1 MLSTATSSVS
11 PSMVIM
17 PYMPVF
23 YVSFM
28 VTVLLTPVM
37 RHLALR
43 FGVVDEPDGYRK
55 IHARPIAYLGGVAT
69 FIGWMAG
76 VLISAAVI
84 PMNSDPSL
92 ATNVQVPPG
101 IILGAGTVVLC
112 GLIDDVYSITPRLK
126 LFGQF
131 LGAVLLFFLSVN
143 HSGFLGIRVDLA
155 NMFIYPLER
164 RGWIPA
170 IQLTY
175 PHFYMLFASVL
186 SAVLAVFIIMAA
198 SNAMNLLDGLDG
210 LCSGVTSIM
219 AVGYLA
225 LAVYLACTTES
236 AVGVASMNPARITLS
251 LALLGAVLGFLP
263 YNFNPASIFMG
274 DTGSMFLG
282 YVCGAMIIMFGSDG
296 LFRWFLGSLVIFGLP
311 ILDTFLAIVRR
322 KLNGRPVF
330 SPDSG
335 HFHHF
340 LLKRGFSVKQA
351 ALVSYGLTAMFV
363 SFALV
368 IVIIPTSLALGIY
381 MVLFVWLVVI
391 AFKMGMI
398 HQPIMQQPA
407 VQPTAASPGTA
418 AIPLHPAGT
427 GSPTA
432 PSAASHAPN
441 HDKPP
446 IAPIAAASI
455 LNKH

>member
-1 MLSTATSSVS
+1 
-11 PSMVIM
+11 M

-23 YVSFM
+23 YVAFL

-43 FGVVDEPDGYRK
+43 YGVVDEPDGRRK
-55 IHARPIAYLGGVAT
+55 IHTRPIAYLGGVAT
-69 FIGWMAG
+69 FIGWMSG
-76 VLISAAVI
+76 VLISVVVTPI
-84 PMNSDPSL
+84 NSDPAL
-92 ATNVQVPPG
+92 VAKVWVPPG

-112 GLIDDVYSITPRLK
+112 GLIDDVYSLTPRLK

-131 LGAVLLFFLSVN
+131 LGAVLLFFLSLDR
-143 HSGFLGIRVDLA
+143 SGFLGIRIDLA
-155 NMFIYPLER
+155 NMLIFPLER
-164 RGWIPA
+164 RGWLPA
-170 IQLTY
+170 IQFMH
-175 PHFYMLFASVL
+175 PQMYMLFASVL
-186 SAVLAVFIIMAA
+186 SAVLAIFIIMAA

-225 LAVYLACTTES
+225 LALYLACNGIPS
-236 AVGVASMNPARITLS
+236 AGVASMNPTRITLS

-282 YVCGAMIIMFGSDG
+282 YVCGAMIIMFGNDG
-296 LFRWFLGSLVIFGLP
+296 IFRWFLGSLVIFGLP

-322 KLNGRPVF
+322 KLNHRPVF

-340 LLKRGFSVKQA
+340 LLKRGLSVKQA
-351 ALVSYGLTAMFV
+351 ALVSYGLTGLFV

-368 IVIIPTSLALGIY
+368 IVLIPTSLALGIY
-381 MVLFVWLVVI
+381 MVLFVWLVII
-391 AFKMGMI
+391 AFKMGMVY
-398 HQPIMQQPA
+398 QRGGN
-407 VQPTAASPGTA
+407 PTAISSTIPQPPAISTA
-418 AIPLHPAGT
+418 AV
-427 GSPTA
+427 GSPLEPRSVPTV
-432 PSAASHAPN
+432 P
-441 HDKPP
+441 HDKGNLMPL
-446 IAPIAAASI
+446 ANDGLLS
-455 LNKH
+455 K

>member
-1 MLSTATSSVS
+1 MLPTVVNSLSPATVL
-11 PSMVIM
+11 M

-23 YVSFM
+23 YVSFL

-37 RHLALR
+37 RQLALR
-43 FGVVDEPDGYRK
+43 YGVVDEPDGHRK
-55 IHARPIAYLGGVAT
+55 IHTRPIAYLGGVAT

-76 VLISAAVI
+76 VLVSVFITPI
-84 PMNSDPSL
+84 NSDPNL
-92 ATNVQVPPG
+92 VANVQVPPG

-131 LGAVLLFFLSVN
+131 LGAVLLFFLSVDR
-143 HSGFLGIRVDLA
+143 SGFFGIRIDLA
-155 NMFIYPLER
+155 NMLVFPLER

-170 IQLTY
+170 IQLTH
-175 PHFYMLFASVL
+175 PQMYMLFASML
-186 SAVLAVFIIMAA
+186 SAVMAVLIIMAA

-225 LAVYLACTTES
+225 LALYLACNGVPS
-236 AVGVASMNPARITLS
+236 AGVASMNPTRITLS

-282 YVCGAMIIMFGSDG
+282 YVCGAMIIMFGNDG
-296 LFRWFLGSLVIFGLP
+296 IFRWFLGSLVIFGLP

-322 KLNGRPVF
+322 KLNHRPVF

-340 LLKRGFSVKQA
+340 LLKRGLSVKQA
-351 ALVSYGLTAMFV
+351 ALTSYGLAAMFV
-363 SFALV
+363 SFGLV
-368 IVIIPTSLALGIY
+368 IVLIPTSLALGIY

-391 AFKMGMI
+391 AFKMGMVY
-398 HQPIMQQPA
+398 QQGGKA
-407 VQPTAASPGTA
+407 
-418 AIPLHPAGT
+418 
-427 GSPTA
+427 
-432 PSAASHAPN
+432 SAASSIIPRMPATTESQLTPPTETQGHASAMHDNPN
-441 HDKPP
+441 IMP
-446 IAPIAAASI
+446 IADHGLVS
-455 LNKH
+455 K

>member
-1 MLSTATSSVS
+1 
-11 PSMVIM
+11 M

-23 YVSFM
+23 YVAFL

-43 FGVVDEPDGYRK
+43 YGVVDEPDGRRK
-55 IHARPIAYLGGVAT
+55 IHTRPIAYLGGVAT
-69 FIGWMAG
+69 FIGWMSG
-76 VLISAAVI
+76 VLISVVVTPI
-84 PMNSDPSL
+84 NSDPAL
-92 ATNVQVPPG
+92 VAKVWVPPG

-112 GLIDDVYSITPRLK
+112 GLIDDVYSLTPRLK

-131 LGAVLLFFLSVN
+131 LGAVLLFFLSLDR
-143 HSGFLGIRVDLA
+143 SGFLGIRIDLA
-155 NMFIYPLER
+155 NMLIFPLER

-170 IQLTY
+170 IQFMH
-175 PHFYMLFASVL
+175 PQMYMLFASVL
-186 SAVLAVFIIMAA
+186 SAVLAIFIIMAA

-225 LAVYLACTTES
+225 LALYLACNGIPS
-236 AVGVASMNPARITLS
+236 AGVASMNPTRITLS

-282 YVCGAMIIMFGSDG
+282 YVCGAMIIMFGNDG
-296 LFRWFLGSLVIFGLP
+296 IFRWFLGSLVIFGLP

-322 KLNGRPVF
+322 KLNHRPVF

-340 LLKRGFSVKQA
+340 LLKRGLSVKQA
-351 ALVSYGLTAMFV
+351 ALVSYGLTGLFV

-368 IVIIPTSLALGIY
+368 IVLIPTSLALGIY
-381 MVLFVWLVVI
+381 MVLFVWLVII
-391 AFKMGMI
+391 AFKMGMVY
-398 HQPIMQQPA
+398 QRGGN
-407 VQPTAASPGTA
+407 PTAISSTIPQPPAISTA
-418 AIPLHPAGT
+418 AV
-427 GSPTA
+427 GSPLEPRSVPTV
-432 PSAASHAPN
+432 P
-441 HDKPP
+441 HDKGNLMPL
-446 IAPIAAASI
+446 ANDGLLS
-455 LNKH
+455 K

>member
-1 MLSTATSSVS
+1 MLPIAVNSFS
-11 PSMVIM
+11 PSTILM

-23 YVSFM
+23 YVAFL

-43 FGVVDEPDGYRK
+43 YGVVDEPDGRRK
-55 IHARPIAYLGGVAT
+55 IHTRPIAYLGGVAT
-69 FIGWMAG
+69 FIGWMSG
-76 VLISAAVI
+76 VLISVVVTPI
-84 PMNSDPSL
+84 NSDPAL
-92 ATNVQVPPG
+92 VAKVWVPPG

-112 GLIDDVYSITPRLK
+112 GLIDDVYSLTPRLK

-131 LGAVLLFFLSVN
+131 LGAVLLFFLSLDR
-143 HSGFLGIRVDLA
+143 SGFLGIRIDLA
-155 NMFIYPLER
+155 NMLIFPLER

-170 IQLTY
+170 IQFMH
-175 PHFYMLFASVL
+175 PQMYMLFASVL
-186 SAVLAVFIIMAA
+186 SAVLAIFIIMAA

-225 LAVYLACTTES
+225 LALYLACNGIPS
-236 AVGVASMNPARITLS
+236 AGVASMNPTRITLS

-282 YVCGAMIIMFGSDG
+282 YVCGAMIIMFGNDG
-296 LFRWFLGSLVIFGLP
+296 IFRWFLGSLVIFGLP

-322 KLNGRPVF
+322 KLNHRPVF

-340 LLKRGFSVKQA
+340 LLKRGLSVKQA
-351 ALVSYGLTAMFV
+351 ALVSYGLTGLFV

-368 IVIIPTSLALGIY
+368 IVLIPTSLALGIY
-381 MVLFVWLVVI
+381 MVLFVWLVII
-391 AFKMGMI
+391 AFKMGMVY
-398 HQPIMQQPA
+398 QRGGN
-407 VQPTAASPGTA
+407 PTAISSTIPQPPAISTA
-418 AIPLHPAGT
+418 AV
-427 GSPTA
+427 GSPLEPRSVPTV
-432 PSAASHAPN
+432 P
-441 HDKPP
+441 HDKGNLMPL
-446 IAPIAAASI
+446 ANDGLLS
-455 LNKH
+455 K

>member
-1 MLSTATSSVS
+1 
-11 PSMVIM
+11 M

-23 YVSFM
+23 YVAFL

-43 FGVVDEPDGYRK
+43 YGVVDEPDGRRK
-55 IHARPIAYLGGVAT
+55 IHTRPIAYLGGVAT
-69 FIGWMAG
+69 FIGWMSG
-76 VLISAAVI
+76 VLISVVVTPI
-84 PMNSDPSL
+84 NSDPAL
-92 ATNVQVPPG
+92 VAKVWVPPG

-112 GLIDDVYSITPRLK
+112 GLIDDVYSLTPRLK

-131 LGAVLLFFLSVN
+131 LGAVLLFFLSLDR
-143 HSGFLGIRVDLA
+143 SGFLGIRIDLA
-155 NMFIYPLER
+155 NMLIFPLER

-170 IQLTY
+170 IQFMH
-175 PHFYMLFASVL
+175 PQMYMLFASVL
-186 SAVLAVFIIMAA
+186 SAVLAIFIIMAA

-225 LAVYLACTTES
+225 LALYLACNGIPS
-236 AVGVASMNPARITLS
+236 AGVASMNPTRITLS

-282 YVCGAMIIMFGSDG
+282 YVCGAMIIMFGNDG
-296 LFRWFLGSLVIFGLP
+296 IFRWFLGSLVIFGLP

-322 KLNGRPVF
+322 KLNHRPVF

-340 LLKRGFSVKQA
+340 LLKRGLSVKQA
-351 ALVSYGLTAMFV
+351 ALVSYGLTGLFV

-368 IVIIPTSLALGIY
+368 IVLIPTSLALGIY
-381 MVLFVWLVVI
+381 MVLFVWLVII
-391 AFKMGMI
+391 AFKMGMVY
-398 HQPIMQQPA
+398 QRGGN
-407 VQPTAASPGTA
+407 PTAISSTIPQPPVISTA
-418 AIPLHPAGT
+418 AV
-427 GSPTA
+427 GSPLEPRSVPTV
-432 PSAASHAPN
+432 P
-441 HDKPP
+441 HDKGNLMPL
-446 IAPIAAASI
+446 ANDGLLS
-455 LNKH
+455 K

>member
-1 MLSTATSSVS
+1 
-11 PSMVIM
+11 M

-23 YVSFM
+23 YVAFL

-43 FGVVDEPDGYRK
+43 YGVVDEPDGRRK
-55 IHARPIAYLGGVAT
+55 IHTRPIAYLGGVAT
-69 FIGWMAG
+69 FIGWMSG
-76 VLISAAVI
+76 VLISVVVTPI
-84 PMNSDPSL
+84 NSDPAL
-92 ATNVQVPPG
+92 VAKVWVPPG

-112 GLIDDVYSITPRLK
+112 GLIDDVYSLTPRLK

-131 LGAVLLFFLSVN
+131 LGAVLLFFLSLDR
-143 HSGFLGIRVDLA
+143 SGFLGIRIDLA
-155 NMFIYPLER
+155 NMLIFPLER

-170 IQLTY
+170 IQFMH
-175 PHFYMLFASVL
+175 PQMYMLFASVL
-186 SAVLAVFIIMAA
+186 SAVLAIFIIMAA

-225 LAVYLACTTES
+225 LALYLACNGIPS
-236 AVGVASMNPARITLS
+236 AGVASMNPTRITLS

-282 YVCGAMIIMFGSDG
+282 YVCGAMIIMFGNDG
-296 LFRWFLGSLVIFGLP
+296 IFRWFLGSLVIFGLP

-322 KLNGRPVF
+322 KLNHRPVF

-340 LLKRGFSVKQA
+340 LLKRGLSVKQA
-351 ALVSYGLTAMFV
+351 ALVSYGLTGMFV

-368 IVIIPTSLALGIY
+368 IVLIPTSLALGIY
-381 MVLFVWLVVI
+381 MVLFVWLVII
-391 AFKMGMI
+391 AFKMGMVY
-398 HQPIMQQPA
+398 QRGGN
-407 VQPTAASPGTA
+407 PTAISSTIPQPPAISTA
-418 AIPLHPAGT
+418 AV
-427 GSPTA
+427 GSPLEPRSVPTV
-432 PSAASHAPN
+432 P
-441 HDKPP
+441 HDKGNLMPL
-446 IAPIAAASI
+446 ANDGLLS
-455 LNKH
+455 K

>member
-1 MLSTATSSVS
+1 
-11 PSMVIM
+11 M

-23 YVSFM
+23 YVSFL

-37 RHLALR
+37 RQLALHY
-43 FGVVDEPDGYRK
+43 GVVDEPDGHRK
-55 IHARPIAYLGGVAT
+55 IHTRPIAYLGGVAT

-76 VLISAAVI
+76 VLISVFI
-84 PMNSDPSL
+84 TPVNSDPSL
-92 ATNVQVPPG
+92 VTNVQVPPG

-131 LGAVLLFFLSVN
+131 LGAVLLFFLSVDR
-143 HSGFLGIRVDLA
+143 SGFFGIRIDLA
-155 NMFIYPLER
+155 NMLVFPLER

-170 IQLTY
+170 IQLTH
-175 PHFYMLFASVL
+175 PQMYMLFASML
-186 SAVLAVFIIMAA
+186 SAVMAVLIIMAA

-225 LAVYLACTTES
+225 LAVYLACNS
-236 AVGVASMNPARITLS
+236 VPSVGVASMNPTRITLS

-282 YVCGAMIIMFGSDG
+282 YVCGAMMIMFGNDG
-296 LFRWFLGSLVIFGLP
+296 IFRWFLGSLVIFGLP

-322 KLNGRPVF
+322 KLNNRPVF

-340 LLKRGFSVKQA
+340 LLKRGLSVKQA
-351 ALVSYGLTAMFV
+351 ALTSYGLTAMFV

-368 IVIIPTSLALGIY
+368 IVLIPTSLALGIY

-391 AFKMGMI
+391 AFKMGMVY
-398 HQPIMQQPA
+398 QQGGKPLPA
-407 VQPTAASPGTA
+407 PTGTARAGNTAETPAASPLEPHATA
-418 AIPLHPAGT
+418 AHENPNIIPVTDHGLLG
-427 GSPTA
+427 
-432 PSAASHAPN
+432 
-441 HDKPP
+441 K
-446 IAPIAAASI
+446 
-455 LNKH
+455 

>member
-1 MLSTATSSVS
+1 
-11 PSMVIM
+11 M

-23 YVSFM
+23 YVAFL

-43 FGVVDEPDGYRK
+43 YGVVDEPDGRRK
-55 IHARPIAYLGGVAT
+55 IHTRPIAYLGGVAT
-69 FIGWMAG
+69 FIGWMSG
-76 VLISAAVI
+76 VLISVVVTPI
-84 PMNSDPSL
+84 NSDPAL
-92 ATNVQVPPG
+92 VAKVWVPPG

-112 GLIDDVYSITPRLK
+112 GLIDDVYSLTPRLK

-131 LGAVLLFFLSVN
+131 LGAVLLFFLSLDR
-143 HSGFLGIRVDLA
+143 SGFLGIRIDLA
-155 NMFIYPLER
+155 NMLIFPLER

-170 IQLTY
+170 IQFMH
-175 PHFYMLFASVL
+175 PQMYMLFASVL
-186 SAVLAVFIIMAA
+186 SAVLAIFIIMAA

-225 LAVYLACTTES
+225 LALYLACNGIPS
-236 AVGVASMNPARITLS
+236 AGVASMNPTRITLS

-282 YVCGAMIIMFGSDG
+282 YVCGAMIIMFGNDG
-296 LFRWFLGSLVIFGLP
+296 IFRWFLGSLVIFGLP

-322 KLNGRPVF
+322 KLNHRPVF

-340 LLKRGFSVKQA
+340 LLKRGLSVKQA
-351 ALVSYGLTAMFV
+351 ALVSYGLTGMFV

-368 IVIIPTSLALGIY
+368 IVLIPTSLALGIY
-381 MVLFVWLVVI
+381 MVLFVWLVII
-391 AFKMGMI
+391 AFKMGMVY
-398 HQPIMQQPA
+398 QRGGN
-407 VQPTAASPGTA
+407 PTAISSTIPQPPVISTA
-418 AIPLHPAGT
+418 AV
-427 GSPTA
+427 GSPLEPRSVPTV
-432 PSAASHAPN
+432 P
-441 HDKPP
+441 HDKGNLMPL
-446 IAPIAAASI
+446 ANDGLLS
-455 LNKH
+455 K